1 MSVGAM
7 GVFDRRLLLAVDA
20 RGYGSVDTARQREIQ
35 TALPRLLSEAAEAA
49 GLDRASW
56 VRQAAGDSEFAVL
69 PTGSDE
75 QALVEPFM
83 RRLDAGLRA
92 HNRDRVPGA
101 RLALRA
107 AVHFGPASEAP
118 SGFAGPGPVEI
129 SRILESDPLRRAL
142 AAAPDAALAVA
153 LTAPVF
159 TELVAQGYTNFRPE
173 EFREVVVEKK
183 EYRGRAW
190 LWVPGYDVHALD
202 LGNPEPGVGSGA
214 GVGASASAGAG
225 AGAGHGPV
233 PGSGEPAAQTA
244 APAAQTAAPAA
255 QTAEPTTRA
264 AESAASAA
272 EPAPQTAPA
281 PQAEP
286 VRSGG
291 DSVSTHLYGTV
302 INGNVVFGISK

>member
-20 RGYGSVDTARQREIQ
+20 RGYGSADTARQRDIQ
-35 TALPRLLSEAAEAA
+35 TVLPRLLSDAAEAA

-69 PTGSDE
+69 PAGSGE

-92 HNRDRVPGA
+92 YNRDRVPAA

-118 SGFAGPGPVEI
+118 NGFVGPGPVEV

-142 AAAPDAALAVA
+142 AAAPDATLAVA
-153 LTAPVF
+153 LTAPIF
-159 TELVAQGYTNFRPE
+159 TEIVAQGYTNFRPE
-173 EFREVVVEKK
+173 EFREVVVAKK

-190 LWVPGYDVHALD
+190 LWVAGCDVHTLD
-202 LGNPEPGVGSGA
+202 LGDSDSGSDSGSGSKPDSPSGSGPGSGTA
-214 GVGASASAGAG
+214 SGSASAPNSDSASDSDSGSTPAG
-225 AGAGHGPV
+225 AG
-233 PGSGEPAAQTA
+233 
-244 APAAQTAAPAA
+244 
-255 QTAEPTTRA
+255 
-264 AESAASAA
+264 
-272 EPAPQTAPA
+272 
-281 PQAEP
+281 
-286 VRSGG
+286 GG
-291 DSVSTHLYGTV
+291 DSVTNNLYGTA
-302 INGNVVFGISK
+302 IHGSVVFGISK

>member
-20 RGYGSVDTARQREIQ
+20 RGYGSADTARQREIQ
-35 TALPRLLSEAAEAA
+35 TVLPRLLSESAEAA

-69 PTGSDE
+69 PAGSDE

-118 SGFAGPGPVEI
+118 NGFVGPGPVEV

-190 LWVPGYDVHALD
+190 LWVSGYDVHTLD
-202 LGNPEPGVGSGA
+202 LGDSGTGSRSASDSGFGSGS
-214 GVGASASAGAG
+214 GDGSGDGSGSSDSSGSRTDSGSASGSGSGSAAASAG
-225 AGAGHGPV
+225 
-233 PGSGEPAAQTA
+233 
-244 APAAQTAAPAA
+244 
-255 QTAEPTTRA
+255 
-264 AESAASAA
+264 
-272 EPAPQTAPA
+272 
-281 PQAEP
+281 
-286 VRSGG
+286 GG
-291 DSVSTHLYGTV
+291 DSVTTNLHGTV
-302 INGNVVFGISK
+302 FNGNVVFGISK

>member
-20 RGYGSVDTARQREIQ
+20 RGYGSADTARQREIQ
-35 TALPRLLSEAAEAA
+35 TVLPRLLSEAAEAA

-69 PTGSDE
+69 PAGSDE

-118 SGFAGPGPVEI
+118 NGFVGPGPVEV
-129 SRILESDPLRRAL
+129 SRVLESDPLRRAL

-190 LWVPGYDVHALD
+190 LWVSGYDVHALD
-202 LGNPEPGVGSGA
+202 LDGSNSGSDSGFDSDSGSETGASDGSGSPA
-214 GVGASASAGAG
+214 DSGPPSGSGSGSAAAGAG
-225 AGAGHGPV
+225 
-233 PGSGEPAAQTA
+233 
-244 APAAQTAAPAA
+244 
-255 QTAEPTTRA
+255 
-264 AESAASAA
+264 
-272 EPAPQTAPA
+272 
-281 PQAEP
+281 
-286 VRSGG
+286 GG
-291 DSVSTHLYGTV
+291 DSVTNNLYGTA
-302 INGNVVFGISK
+302 INGNVVFGISR

>member
-7 GVFDRRLLLAVDA
+7 GAFDRRLLLAVDA
-20 RGYGSVDTARQREIQ
+20 RGYGSVDTARQRGIQ

-214 GVGASASAGAG
+214 GVGASAG

-233 PGSGEPAAQTA
+233 PGSGGPAAQVA
-244 APAAQTAAPAA
+244 GPAA
-255 QTAEPTTRA
+255 
-264 AESAASAA
+264 
-272 EPAPQTAPA
+272 QTAPA

-291 DSVSTHLYGTV
+291 DSVSTHLCGTV

>member
-20 RGYGSVDTARQREIQ
+20 RGYGSADTARQREIQ
-35 TALPRLLSEAAEAA
+35 TVLPRLLSEAAEAA

-56 VRQAAGDSEFAVL
+56 VRQLAGDSEFAVL
-69 PTGSDE
+69 PAGSDE

-118 SGFAGPGPVEI
+118 SGFVGPGPVEV

-142 AAAPDAALAVA
+142 AGAPDAALAVA

-202 LGNPEPGVGSGA
+202 LGAVESGSGTDSGSGSGA
-214 GVGASASAGAG
+214 GS
-225 AGAGHGPV
+225 
-233 PGSGEPAAQTA
+233 GSGSGSGSAAGSAAGTPETA
-244 APAAQTAAPAA
+244 APAAPAA
-255 QTAEPTTRA
+255 G
-264 AESAASAA
+264 
-272 EPAPQTAPA
+272 
-281 PQAEP
+281 
-286 VRSGG
+286 GG
-291 DSVSTHLYGTV
+291 DSATTNLYGTV

>member
-20 RGYGSVDTARQREIQ
+20 RGYGSADTARQREIQ
-35 TALPRLLSEAAEAA
+35 TALPRLLSEAAGAA

-69 PTGSDE
+69 PAGSDE

-129 SRILESDPLRRAL
+129 SRVLESDPLRRAL

-153 LTAPVF
+153 LTVPVF

-202 LGNPEPGVGSGA
+202 LGNPDPGADVDVDADVSA
-214 GVGASASAGAG
+214 SASASASAGASAHAG
-225 AGAGHGPV
+225 AHAGAGRGHV
-233 PGSGEPAAQTA
+233 PGPGGPA
-244 APAAQTAAPAA
+244 APAAGPAGN
-255 QTAEPTTRA
+255 
-264 AESAASAA
+264 
-272 EPAPQTAPA
+272 
-281 PQAEP
+281 
-286 VRSGG
+286 GG

>member
-20 RGYGSVDTARQREIQ
+20 RGYGSADTARQRDIH
-35 TALPRLLSEAAEAA
+35 TALPRLLSEAAEAV

-56 VRQAAGDSEFAVL
+56 TRQAAGDSEFAVL
-69 PTGSDE
+69 PSGSDE

-118 SGFAGPGPVEI
+118 NGFVGPAPVEI
-129 SRILESDPLRRAL
+129 SRILDSDPLRRAL

-173 EFREVVVEKK
+173 EFREVVVAKK

-202 LGNPEPGVGSGA
+202 LGDPAPG
-214 GVGASASAGAG
+214 
-225 AGAGHGPV
+225 
-233 PGSGEPAAQTA
+233 PGSATDPGGFPAPPASTASHAARAAQTSQPPTTPA
-244 APAAQTAAPAA
+244 VPEAPARDA
-255 QTAEPTTRA
+255 
-264 AESAASAA
+264 
-272 EPAPQTAPA
+272 
-281 PQAEP
+281 
-286 VRSGG
+286 G
-291 DSVSTHLYGTV
+291 DSTVNNLHGTV

>member
-214 GVGASASAGAG
+214 RARARAGAGAGVGASAGAG
-225 AGAGHGPV
+225 AAHGPV
-233 PGSGEPAAQTA
+233 PGSGGPT
-244 APAAQTAAPAA
+244 A

>member
-20 RGYGSVDTARQREIQ
+20 RGYGSADTARQREIQ
-35 TALPRLLSEAAEAA
+35 TVLPRLLSEAAEAA

-69 PTGSDE
+69 PAGSDE

-118 SGFAGPGPVEI
+118 NGFVGPGPVEV
-129 SRILESDPLRRAL
+129 SRILESDPLHRAL
-142 AAAPDAALAVA
+142 AEAPDAALAVA

-159 TELVAQGYTNFRPE
+159 TELVAQGYTNFRPD
-173 EFREVVVEKK
+173 EFREVVIEKK

-202 LGNPEPGVGSGA
+202 LSDVD
-214 GVGASASAGAG
+214 SASATDSASGAATDSG
-225 AGAGHGPV
+225 SATGSASGSGSAA
-233 PGSGEPAAQTA
+233 GSGEPAA
-244 APAAQTAAPAA
+244 
-255 QTAEPTTRA
+255 
-264 AESAASAA
+264 SAA
-272 EPAPQTAPA
+272 
-281 PQAEP
+281 
-286 VRSGG
+286 SGG
-291 DSVSTHLYGTV
+291 DSATNNLYGTV
-302 INGNVVFGISK
+302 IHGNVVFGISK

>member
-20 RGYGSVDTARQREIQ
+20 RGYGSADTARQREIQ
-35 TALPRLLSEAAEAA
+35 TVLPRLLSESAEAA

-69 PTGSDE
+69 PAGSDE

-118 SGFAGPGPVEI
+118 NGFVGPGPVEV

-190 LWVPGYDVHALD
+190 LWVSGYDVHTLD
-202 LGNPEPGVGSGA
+202 LGDSVTGSRSASDSGSGS
-214 GVGASASAGAG
+214 GDGSGDGSGSSDSSGSRTDSGSASGSGSGSAAAGAG
-225 AGAGHGPV
+225 
-233 PGSGEPAAQTA
+233 
-244 APAAQTAAPAA
+244 
-255 QTAEPTTRA
+255 
-264 AESAASAA
+264 
-272 EPAPQTAPA
+272 
-281 PQAEP
+281 
-286 VRSGG
+286 GG
-291 DSVSTHLYGTV
+291 DSVTTNLHGTV
-302 INGNVVFGISK
+302 FNGNVVFGISK

>member
-20 RGYGSVDTARQREIQ
+20 RGYGSADTARQREIQ

-142 AAAPDAALAVA
+142 AAAPGAALAVA

-202 LGNPEPGVGSGA
+202 LGNPEPGGGSGARA
-214 GVGASASAGAG
+214 GVGASAGASAGAG
-225 AGAGHGPV
+225 VGHGPV
-233 PGSGEPAAQTA
+233 PGSGEPAARTA
-244 APAAQTAAPAA
+244 APAAHA
-255 QTAEPTTRA
+255 AEP
-264 AESAASAA
+264 SAPTP
-272 EPAPQTAPA
+272 EPAPQTAPEPA
-281 PQAEP
+281 PQTAP

>member
-1 MSVGAM
+1 M
-7 GVFDRRLLLAVDA
+7 
-20 RGYGSVDTARQREIQ
+20 
-35 TALPRLLSEAAEAA
+35 LPRLLSESAEAA

-69 PTGSDE
+69 PAGSDE

-101 RLALRA
+101 RVALRA

-118 SGFAGPGPVEI
+118 NGFVGPGPVEV

-190 LWVPGYDVHALD
+190 LWVSGYDVHTLD
-202 LGNPEPGVGSGA
+202 LGEPGPCPDSDSDSGSISGSRSASGDGSDTGSGRSS
-214 GVGASASAGAG
+214 GSHSGSAAAGAG
-225 AGAGHGPV
+225 
-233 PGSGEPAAQTA
+233 
-244 APAAQTAAPAA
+244 
-255 QTAEPTTRA
+255 
-264 AESAASAA
+264 
-272 EPAPQTAPA
+272 
-281 PQAEP
+281 
-286 VRSGG
+286 GG
-291 DSVSTHLYGTV
+291 DSATNHLYGTV

>member
-20 RGYGSVDTARQREIQ
+20 RGYGSVDTARQRGIQ

-214 GVGASASAGAG
+214 GVGASAG

-233 PGSGEPAAQTA
+233 PGSGGPAAQA
-244 APAAQTAAPAA
+244 AGPAA
-255 QTAEPTTRA
+255 QTAEPAARA

-272 EPAPQTAPA
+272 EPAAQTAPA

>member
-1 MSVGAM
+1 MTNEEDQMSVGAM

-20 RGYGSVDTARQREIQ
+20 RGYGSADTARQRDIH
-35 TALPRLLSEAAEAA
+35 TALPRLLSEAAEAV

-56 VRQAAGDSEFAVL
+56 TRQVAGDSEFAVL
-69 PTGSDE
+69 PSGSDE

-107 AVHFGPASEAP
+107 AVHFGPASKAP
-118 SGFAGPGPVEI
+118 NGFVGPAPVEI
-129 SRILESDPLRRAL
+129 SRVLESDPLRQAL

-202 LGNPEPGVGSGA
+202 LGDPNPA
-214 GVGASASAGAG
+214 
-225 AGAGHGPV
+225 
-233 PGSGEPAAQTA
+233 PGSATDPGEPVATRGTTASRGSTTSAACE
-244 APAAQTAAPAA
+244 APA
-255 QTAEPTTRA
+255 RD
-264 AESAASAA
+264 
-272 EPAPQTAPA
+272 
-281 PQAEP
+281 
-286 VRSGG
+286 GG
-291 DSVSTHLYGTV
+291 DHVTTNLHGTV

>member
-7 GVFDRRLLLAVDA
+7 GAFDRRLLLAVDA
-20 RGYGSVDTARQREIQ
+20 RGYGSVDTARQRGIQ

-214 GVGASASAGAG
+214 GVGASAG

-233 PGSGEPAAQTA
+233 PGSGGPAAQA
-244 APAAQTAAPAA
+244 AGPAA
-255 QTAEPTTRA
+255 
-264 AESAASAA
+264 
-272 EPAPQTAPA
+272 QTAPA

-291 DSVSTHLYGTV
+291 DSVSTHLCGTV

>member
-20 RGYGSVDTARQREIQ
+20 RGYGSADTARQRDIQ
-35 TALPRLLSEAAEAA
+35 TVLPRLLSDAAEAA

-69 PTGSDE
+69 PAGSGE

-92 HNRDRVPGA
+92 YNRDRVPAA

-107 AVHFGPASEAP
+107 AVHFGPASAAP
-118 SGFAGPGPVEI
+118 NGFVGPGPVEV

-142 AAAPDAALAVA
+142 AAAPDATLAVA
-153 LTAPVF
+153 LTAPIF

-173 EFREVVVEKK
+173 EFREVVVAKK

-190 LWVPGYDVHALD
+190 LWVSGCDVHALD
-202 LGNPEPGVGSGA
+202 LDGSDSDSFSKSGSPSGSATGPDIASDSGLISNSDSASGPESGSGS
-214 GVGASASAGAG
+214 GSAAA
-225 AGAGHGPV
+225 
-233 PGSGEPAAQTA
+233 GSG
-244 APAAQTAAPAA
+244 
-255 QTAEPTTRA
+255 
-264 AESAASAA
+264 
-272 EPAPQTAPA
+272 
-281 PQAEP
+281 
-286 VRSGG
+286 GG
-291 DSVSTHLYGTV
+291 DSVTNNLHGTT
-302 INGNVVFGISK
+302 IRGNVVFGISK

>member
-20 RGYGSVDTARQREIQ
+20 RGYGSADTARQRDIQ
-35 TALPRLLSEAAEAA
+35 TVLPRLLSDAAEAA

-69 PTGSDE
+69 PAGSGE

-92 HNRDRVPGA
+92 HNRDRVPEA

-118 SGFAGPGPVEI
+118 NGFVGPGPVEV
-129 SRILESDPLRRAL
+129 SRVLESDPLRRAL

-153 LTAPVF
+153 LTAPIF

-190 LWVPGYDVHALD
+190 LWVSGCDVHTLD
-202 LGNPEPGVGSGA
+202 LGESGSGSGAGTGVGSGA
-214 GVGASASAGAG
+214 GSASGPTSGSGSDTASTSGSAPNSGPGSGPNSGPGSGSAAAGAG
-225 AGAGHGPV
+225 
-233 PGSGEPAAQTA
+233 
-244 APAAQTAAPAA
+244 
-255 QTAEPTTRA
+255 
-264 AESAASAA
+264 
-272 EPAPQTAPA
+272 
-281 PQAEP
+281 
-286 VRSGG
+286 GG
-291 DSVSTHLYGTV
+291 DSVTNHLHGTV
-302 INGNVVFGISK
+302 FNGNVVFGISK

>member
-20 RGYGSVDTARQREIQ
+20 RGYGSADTARQREIQ
-35 TALPRLLSEAAEAA
+35 TVLPRLLSEAAEAA

-56 VRQAAGDSEFAVL
+56 VRQSAGDSEFAVL
-69 PTGSDE
+69 PAGSDE

-101 RLALRA
+101 RVALRA

-118 SGFAGPGPVEI
+118 NGFVGPGPVEV

-190 LWVPGYDVHALD
+190 LWVSGYDVHALD
-202 LGNPEPGVGSGA
+202 LGDSGSGSSA
-214 GVGASASAGAG
+214 GVDSDSGSGSGTDGNGSSGSHTDVSPPSGSDSAS
-225 AGAGHGPV
+225 
-233 PGSGEPAAQTA
+233 TA
-244 APAAQTAAPAA
+244 AAAG
-255 QTAEPTTRA
+255 R
-264 AESAASAA
+264 
-272 EPAPQTAPA
+272 
-281 PQAEP
+281 
-286 VRSGG
+286 G
-291 DSVSTHLYGTV
+291 DSVTTNLYGTA

>member
-7 GVFDRRLLLAVDA
+7 GMFDRRLLLAVDA
-20 RGYGSVDTARQREIQ
+20 RGYGSADTARQREIQ
-35 TALPRLLSEAAEAA
+35 TVLPRLLSESAEAA

-69 PTGSDE
+69 PAGSGE

-118 SGFAGPGPVEI
+118 NGFVGPGPVEV
-129 SRILESDPLRRAL
+129 SRVLESDPLRRAL

-159 TELVAQGYTNFRPE
+159 TEMVAQGYTNFRPE

-190 LWVPGYDVHALD
+190 LWVSGYDVHTLD
-202 LGNPEPGVGSGA
+202 LGEPGPGPGPAPGLGSDSDSGSGSNS
-214 GVGASASAGAG
+214 GSGS
-225 AGAGHGPV
+225 GPDTGSG
-233 PGSGEPAAQTA
+233 PGSTADSAPASGS
-244 APAAQTAAPAA
+244 APAAAG
-255 QTAEPTTRA
+255 
-264 AESAASAA
+264 
-272 EPAPQTAPA
+272 
-281 PQAEP
+281 
-286 VRSGG
+286 GG
-291 DSVSTHLYGTV
+291 DSATNNLYGTV

>member
-7 GVFDRRLLLAVDA
+7 GVFGRRLLLAVDA
-20 RGYGSVDTARQREIQ
+20 RGYGSADTARQREIQ
-35 TALPRLLSEAAEAA
+35 TVLPRLLSDAADAA
-49 GLDRASW
+49 GLGRASW
-56 VRQAAGDSEFAVL
+56 MRQLAGDSEFAVL
-69 PTGSDE
+69 PAGSDE

-92 HNRDRVPGA
+92 HNRDRVPAA

-118 SGFAGPGPVEI
+118 SGFVGPGPVEV
-129 SRILESDPLRRAL
+129 SRILESDPLHRAL
-142 AAAPDAALAVA
+142 DEAPDAALAVA

-202 LGNPEPGVGSGA
+202 LGDAVSGSGA
-214 GVGASASAGAG
+214 DS
-225 AGAGHGPV
+225 
-233 PGSGEPAAQTA
+233 GSGSGSAAGPAEPAVPA
-244 APAAQTAAPAA
+244 APAAPAA
-255 QTAEPTTRA
+255 
-264 AESAASAA
+264 
-272 EPAPQTAPA
+272 
-281 PQAEP
+281 
-286 VRSGG
+286 SGG
-291 DSVSTHLYGTV
+291 DSATTNLYGTV

>member
-20 RGYGSVDTARQREIQ
+20 RGYGSADTARQREIQ
-35 TALPRLLSEAAEAA
+35 TVLPRLLSEAAEAA

-56 VRQAAGDSEFAVL
+56 VRQSAGDSEFAVL
-69 PTGSDE
+69 PAGSDE

-101 RLALRA
+101 QVALRA

-118 SGFAGPGPVEI
+118 NGFVGPGPVEV

-190 LWVPGYDVHALD
+190 LWVSGYDVHALD
-202 LGNPEPGVGSGA
+202 LGDSGSSSSSSSGVDSDSGSGSGSGPDGNGSSGSHA
-214 GVGASASAGAG
+214 DVSPPSGSDSAS
-225 AGAGHGPV
+225 
-233 PGSGEPAAQTA
+233 TA
-244 APAAQTAAPAA
+244 AAAG
-255 QTAEPTTRA
+255 R
-264 AESAASAA
+264 
-272 EPAPQTAPA
+272 
-281 PQAEP
+281 
-286 VRSGG
+286 G
-291 DSVSTHLYGTV
+291 DSVTTNLYGTA

>member
-20 RGYGSVDTARQREIQ
+20 RGYGSADTARQREIQ
-35 TALPRLLSEAAEAA
+35 TVLPRLLSEAAEAA

-56 VRQAAGDSEFAVL
+56 VRQSAGDSEFAVL
-69 PTGSDE
+69 PAGSDE

-107 AVHFGPASEAP
+107 AVHFGPASPAP
-118 SGFAGPGPVEI
+118 SGFAGPGPVEVA
-129 SRILESDPLRRAL
+129 RVLESDPLRRAL
-142 AAAPDAALAVA
+142 AEAPDAALAVA
-153 LTAPVF
+153 LTAPLF
-159 TELVAQGYTNFRPE
+159 TELVAQGYTNFRPD

-202 LGNPEPGVGSGA
+202 LGDTEFGSRAEPGSGA
-214 GVGASASAGAG
+214 ESGSRAGADSG
-225 AGAGHGPV
+225 SRSAPDS
-233 PGSGEPAAQTA
+233 GSGPRTGSREPAEPS
-244 APAAQTAAPAA
+244 APAAG
-255 QTAEPTTRA
+255 
-264 AESAASAA
+264 
-272 EPAPQTAPA
+272 
-281 PQAEP
+281 
-286 VRSGG
+286 GG
-291 DSVSTHLYGTV
+291 DSATTNLYGTV

>member
-7 GVFDRRLLLAVDA
+7 GMFDRRLLLAVDA
-20 RGYGSVDTARQREIQ
+20 RGYGSADTARQREIQ
-35 TALPRLLSEAAEAA
+35 TVLPRLLSESAEAA

-69 PTGSDE
+69 PAGSGE

-118 SGFAGPGPVEI
+118 NGFVGPGPVEV
-129 SRILESDPLRRAL
+129 SRVLESDPLRRAL

-159 TELVAQGYTNFRPE
+159 TEMVAQGYTNFRPE

-190 LWVPGYDVHALD
+190 LWVSGYDVHTLD
-202 LGNPEPGVGSGA
+202 LGEPGPGPGPAPGLGSDSDSGSGSNSGSGSGPDTGSGPGSTA
-214 GVGASASAGAG
+214 DSAPASGSASAAAG
-225 AGAGHGPV
+225 
-233 PGSGEPAAQTA
+233 
-244 APAAQTAAPAA
+244 
-255 QTAEPTTRA
+255 
-264 AESAASAA
+264 
-272 EPAPQTAPA
+272 
-281 PQAEP
+281 
-286 VRSGG
+286 GG
-291 DSVSTHLYGTV
+291 DSATNNLYGTV

>member
-20 RGYGSVDTARQREIQ
+20 RGYGSADTARQREIQ
-35 TALPRLLSEAAEAA
+35 TVLPRLLTEAAEAA

-69 PTGSDE
+69 PAGSDE

-101 RLALRA
+101 RIALRA

-118 SGFAGPGPVEI
+118 NGFVGPGPVEV

-190 LWVPGYDVHALD
+190 LWVSGYDVHALD
-202 LGNPEPGVGSGA
+202 LGDPGP
-214 GVGASASAGAG
+214 
-225 AGAGHGPV
+225 GPA
-233 PGSGEPAAQTA
+233 PGPIATA
-244 APAAQTAAPAA
+244 TD
-255 QTAEPTTRA
+255 T
-264 AESAASAA
+264 AASAPGSDSA
-272 EPAPQTAPA
+272 SDSESGFGADISSVSASSRDAGNPSGSHSASTAA
-281 PQAEP
+281 AAG
-286 VRSGG
+286 GG
-291 DSVSTHLYGTV
+291 DSVTTKLHGTV

>member
-7 GVFDRRLLLAVDA
+7 GRFDRRLLLAVDA
-20 RGYGSVDTARQREIQ
+20 RGYGSADTARQRDIQ
-35 TALPRLLSEAAEAA
+35 TVLPRLLADAAEAA

-69 PTGSDE
+69 PAGSGE

-92 HNRDRVPGA
+92 YNRDRVPAA

-118 SGFAGPGPVEI
+118 NGFVGPGPVEV
-129 SRILESDPLRRAL
+129 SRVLESDPLRRAL

-153 LTAPVF
+153 LTAPIF

-190 LWVPGYDVHALD
+190 LWVSGCDVHTLD
-202 LGNPEPGVGSGA
+202 LGEPGVGASSGSDSDSVSEPDS
-214 GVGASASAGAG
+214 GSGSDTASTSGSTPNSGSDSGSDSDSAAAGAG
-225 AGAGHGPV
+225 
-233 PGSGEPAAQTA
+233 
-244 APAAQTAAPAA
+244 
-255 QTAEPTTRA
+255 
-264 AESAASAA
+264 
-272 EPAPQTAPA
+272 
-281 PQAEP
+281 
-286 VRSGG
+286 GG
-291 DSVSTHLYGTV
+291 DSVTNNLHGTV
-302 INGNVVFGISK
+302 FNGNVVFGISK

>member
-1 MSVGAM
+1 MPVGAM

-20 RGYGSVDTARQREIQ
+20 RGYGSSDTARQRDIQ

-69 PTGSDE
+69 PAGSDE

-101 RLALRA
+101 RLALRTV
-107 AVHFGPASEAP
+107 VHFGPASEAP
-118 SGFAGPGPVEI
+118 SGFVGPGPVEI

-142 AAAPDAALAVA
+142 AEAPGAALAVA

-159 TELVAQGYTNFRPE
+159 TELVAQGYTNFQPE

-190 LWVPGYDVHALD
+190 LWVPGCDVHALD
-202 LGNPEPGVGSGA
+202 LGAAGPRSGAEPGPRTASDSGSGH
-214 GVGASASAGAG
+214 GRESGSGSGSAGASG
-225 AGAGHGPV
+225 SGSAAGP
-233 PGSGEPAAQTA
+233 GEPAE
-244 APAAQTAAPAA
+244 PART
-255 QTAEPTTRA
+255 
-264 AESAASAA
+264 ASA
-272 EPAPQTAPA
+272 QDG
-281 PQAEP
+281 
-286 VRSGG
+286 GG
-291 DSVSTHLYGTV
+291 DSATTNLYGTV

>member
-20 RGYGSVDTARQREIQ
+20 RGYGSADTARQRDIQ
-35 TALPRLLSEAAEAA
+35 TVLPRLLADAAEAA

-56 VRQAAGDSEFAVL
+56 RRQVAGDSEFAVL
-69 PTGSDE
+69 PAGSGE

-92 HNRDRVPGA
+92 YNRDRVPAA

-107 AVHFGPASEAP
+107 AVHFGPASEGP
-118 SGFAGPGPVEI
+118 NGFVGPGPVEV

-142 AAAPDAALAVA
+142 AAAPEAALAVA
-153 LTAPVF
+153 LTAPIF

-190 LWVPGYDVHALD
+190 LWVSGYDVHTLD
-202 LGNPEPGVGSGA
+202 LSDSASGSVSGSASGSEADSVSEHTPGGRSDTPSAPGSASNSGSGS
-214 GVGASASAGAG
+214 GSASDGAG
-225 AGAGHGPV
+225 
-233 PGSGEPAAQTA
+233 
-244 APAAQTAAPAA
+244 
-255 QTAEPTTRA
+255 
-264 AESAASAA
+264 
-272 EPAPQTAPA
+272 
-281 PQAEP
+281 
-286 VRSGG
+286 GG
-291 DSVSTHLYGTV
+291 DSVTNNLHGTV
-302 INGNVVFGISK
+302 FSGNVVFGISK

>member
-20 RGYGSVDTARQREIQ
+20 RGYGSADTARQREIQ
-35 TALPRLLSEAAEAA
+35 TVLPRLLSEAAEAA

-69 PTGSDE
+69 PAGSDE

-101 RLALRA
+101 RVALRA

-118 SGFAGPGPVEI
+118 NGFVGPGPVEV

-142 AAAPDAALAVA
+142 TAAPDAALAVA

-190 LWVPGYDVHALD
+190 LWVSGYDVHALD
-202 LGNPEPGVGSGA
+202 LGDPGATSTSSSSTSGSTSSSNSGSDSVPDSASGSGPDTS
-214 GVGASASAGAG
+214 SASGSSKGAG
-225 AGAGHGPV
+225 YPS
-233 PGSGEPAAQTA
+233 GSDSASTA
-244 APAAQTAAPAA
+244 AAAG
-255 QTAEPTTRA
+255 
-264 AESAASAA
+264 
-272 EPAPQTAPA
+272 
-281 PQAEP
+281 
-286 VRSGG
+286 GG
-291 DSVSTHLYGTV
+291 DSVTTNLYGTA
-302 INGNVVFGISK
+302 IHGHVVFGISK

>member
-20 RGYGSVDTARQREIQ
+20 RGYGSADTARQREIQ
-35 TALPRLLSEAAEAA
+35 TVLPRLLSEAAEAA

-69 PTGSDE
+69 PAGSDE

-118 SGFAGPGPVEI
+118 NGFAGPGPVEV

-142 AAAPDAALAVA
+142 VVAPDAALAVA
-153 LTAPVF
+153 LTTPVF

-173 EFREVVVEKK
+173 EFREVVVAKK

-202 LGNPEPGVGSGA
+202 LGDVDSVSGADSGSGS
-214 GVGASASAGAG
+214 GSES
-225 AGAGHGPV
+225 
-233 PGSGEPAAQTA
+233 GSGEPV
-244 APAAQTAAPAA
+244 APAA
-255 QTAEPTTRA
+255 
-264 AESAASAA
+264 
-272 EPAPQTAPA
+272 
-281 PQAEP
+281 
-286 VRSGG
+286 SGG
-291 DSVSTHLYGTV
+291 DSATNNLYGTV

>member
-1 MSVGAM
+1 M
-7 GVFDRRLLLAVDA
+7 
-20 RGYGSVDTARQREIQ
+20 
-35 TALPRLLSEAAEAA
+35 LPRLLSESAEAA

-69 PTGSDE
+69 PAGSGE

-92 HNRDRVPGA
+92 HNRDRVPAA

-118 SGFAGPGPVEI
+118 NGFVGPGPVEV
-129 SRILESDPLRRAL
+129 SRVLESDPLRRAL

-159 TELVAQGYTNFRPE
+159 TEMVAQGYTNFRPE

-190 LWVPGYDVHALD
+190 LWVSGYDVHTLD
-202 LGNPEPGVGSGA
+202 FGEPGLGPGPGPSPGPGSDSDSGSGS
-214 GVGASASAGAG
+214 GSNFGSGSRSGTGSRPGSAADSG
-225 AGAGHGPV
+225 
-233 PGSGEPAAQTA
+233 PGSG
-244 APAAQTAAPAA
+244 
-255 QTAEPTTRA
+255 
-264 AESAASAA
+264 SAAAA
-272 EPAPQTAPA
+272 AG
-281 PQAEP
+281 
-286 VRSGG
+286 GG
-291 DSVSTHLYGTV
+291 DSATNNLYGTV

>member
-20 RGYGSVDTARQREIQ
+20 RGYGSADTARQREIQ
-35 TALPRLLSEAAEAA
+35 TVLPRLLSEAAEAA

-56 VRQAAGDSEFAVL
+56 VRQSAGDSEFAVL
-69 PTGSDE
+69 PAGSDE

-101 RLALRA
+101 RVALRA

-118 SGFAGPGPVEI
+118 NGFVGPGPVEV

-190 LWVPGYDVHALD
+190 LWVSGYDVHALD
-202 LGNPEPGVGSGA
+202 LSDSGSGSGSGSRSSSST
-214 GVGASASAGAG
+214 GVDSDSGSGSGSGPDNNSGSGSHEDVTPPSGSDSAS
-225 AGAGHGPV
+225 
-233 PGSGEPAAQTA
+233 TA
-244 APAAQTAAPAA
+244 AAAG
-255 QTAEPTTRA
+255 R
-264 AESAASAA
+264 
-272 EPAPQTAPA
+272 
-281 PQAEP
+281 
-286 VRSGG
+286 G
-291 DSVSTHLYGTV
+291 DSVTTNLYGTA

>member
-20 RGYGSVDTARQREIQ
+20 RGYGSADTARQREIQ
-35 TALPRLLSEAAEAA
+35 TVLPRLLAEAAEAA

-56 VRQAAGDSEFAVL
+56 VRQSAGDSEFAVL
-69 PTGSDE
+69 PAGSDE

-101 RLALRA
+101 RVALRA

-118 SGFAGPGPVEI
+118 NGFVGPGPVEV

-190 LWVPGYDVHALD
+190 LWVSGYDVHALD
-202 LGNPEPGVGSGA
+202 LGDSGSGSGSSA
-214 GVGASASAGAG
+214 GVDSDSGSGSGSDGNGSSGSHTDVSPPSGSDSAS
-225 AGAGHGPV
+225 
-233 PGSGEPAAQTA
+233 TA
-244 APAAQTAAPAA
+244 AAAG
-255 QTAEPTTRA
+255 R
-264 AESAASAA
+264 
-272 EPAPQTAPA
+272 
-281 PQAEP
+281 
-286 VRSGG
+286 G
-291 DSVSTHLYGTV
+291 DSVTTNLYGTA

>member
-20 RGYGSVDTARQREIQ
+20 RGYGSADTARQRDIH

-56 VRQAAGDSEFAVL
+56 VRQVAGDSEFAVL
-69 PTGSDE
+69 PSGSDE

-107 AVHFGPASEAP
+107 AVHFGPASAAP
-118 SGFAGPGPVEI
+118 NGFVGPAPVEI

-142 AAAPDAALAVA
+142 AATPDAALAVA
-153 LTAPVF
+153 LSAPVF

-173 EFREVVVEKK
+173 EFREVVIEKK

-190 LWVPGYDVHALD
+190 LWVPGHDVHAMD
-202 LGNPEPGVGSGA
+202 LGDPESGSVSPA
-214 GVGASASAGAG
+214 
-225 AGAGHGPV
+225 
-233 PGSGEPAAQTA
+233 GSGEPAAAA
-244 APAAQTAAPAA
+244 APAAAA
-255 QTAEPTTRA
+255 
-264 AESAASAA
+264 
-272 EPAPQTAPA
+272 TAPA
-281 PQAEP
+281 PAPEP
-286 VRSGG
+286 APARDGG
-291 DSVSTHLYGTV
+291 DTATTNLYGTV

>member
-20 RGYGSVDTARQREIQ
+20 RGYGSADTARQREIQ
-35 TALPRLLSEAAEAA
+35 TTLPRLLTEAAEAA

-69 PTGSDE
+69 PAGSDE

-118 SGFAGPGPVEI
+118 NGFVGPGPVELA
-129 SRILESDPLRRAL
+129 RVLEGDPLRRAL
-142 AAAPDAALAVA
+142 TAAPDAALAVA

-202 LGNPEPGVGSGA
+202 LGDPEPGSGTGSDADAGSGSVA
-214 GVGASASAGAG
+214 
-225 AGAGHGPV
+225 
-233 PGSGEPAAQTA
+233 GSGSAAAQAEPAA
-244 APAAQTAAPAA
+244 
-255 QTAEPTTRA
+255 
-264 AESAASAA
+264 AAS
-272 EPAPQTAPA
+272 
-281 PQAEP
+281 
-286 VRSGG
+286 RG
-291 DSVSTHLYGTV
+291 DSATNNLYGTV